1 MPLVSVIVPCYNEQ
15 ATIRKLLEAI
25 YSQTYPRAEVEV
37 IIADGRSTDHT
48 REEIEAFR
56 REHPDLCVR
65 IVDNPQRAIPSGLN
79 RAMEAARGEYI
90 VRLDAHSV
98 PQSDYLERSLQ
109 ALEDGL
115 GENVGGV
122 WDIRPGNSGW
132 AGRSIAAAASHP
144 LAVGDARYRYTNQ
157 AGLVETVPFGAYRAD
172 LIRRIGPYDETLL
185 TNEDYEFN
193 ARIQKAGG
201 HIWLDPR
208 IRSVYYARSSFGD
221 LARQYWRYGFWKLR
235 MLRRYPATL
244 RWRQALPPLFVLS
257 LVVLAMLAILWPV
270 ARILLLIEVLAYG
283 IILLLAGALAALK
296 RRDAAL
302 FAGLPLAIAVMHL
315 SWGSGFLWSAIRSKL

>member
-25 YSQTYPRAEVEV
+25 YAQTYPRAEVEV

-56 REHPDLCVR
+56 RDYPDLCVR
-65 IVDNPQRAIPSGLN
+65 IVDNPDRAIPSGLN

-90 VRLDAHSV
+90 VRLDAHCV

-109 ALEDGL
+109 ALKDGL

-122 WDIRPGNSGW
+122 WDIHPGNSGW
-132 AGRSIAAAASHP
+132 AARSIAAAAAHP
-144 LAVGDARYRYTNQ
+144 LAVGDARYRYTNR
-157 AGLVETVPFGAYRAD
+157 AGLAETVPFGAYRAD

-193 ARIQKAGG
+193 VRIQKAGG
-201 HIWLDPR
+201 RIWLDPR

-244 RWRQALPPLFVLS
+244 RWRQALPPFFVLS
-257 LVVLAMLAILWPV
+257 LLVLTLFAIFWPV
-270 ARILLLIEVLAYG
+270 ARILLFIEVLAYG
-283 IILLLAGALAALK
+283 TILLLAGALVAFK
-296 RRDAAL
+296 RRDTAL
-302 FAGLPLAIAVMHL
+302 FVGLPLAIATMHL